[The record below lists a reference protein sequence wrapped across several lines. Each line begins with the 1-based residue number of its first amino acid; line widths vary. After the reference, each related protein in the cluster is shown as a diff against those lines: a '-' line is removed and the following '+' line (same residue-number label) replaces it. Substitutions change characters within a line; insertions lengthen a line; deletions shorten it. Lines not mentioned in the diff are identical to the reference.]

1 MLHEEQGMQ
10 QDQST
15 LTFLIEALEKM
26 VQQLQNQLQQ
36 YVPAKENELQLRSI
50 RETVERIEP
59 QVSSAKS
66 QLTDLNTK
74 LGDSEVE
81 AQKRDSALKENQNQM
96 QIRVLAGIVSIF
108 IAILLSII
116 GAYAAHVLH

>member
-15 LTFLIEALEKM
+15 LTFRIEALEKM

-50 RETVERIEP
+50 RETVERIERE
-59 QVSSAKS
+59 VSSAKS

-74 LGDSEVE
+74 LADSEVE

>member
-1 MLHEEQGMQ
+1 MQ

-15 LTFLIEALEKM
+15 LTFRIEALEKM

-50 RETVERIEP
+50 RETVERIERE
-59 QVSSAKS
+59 VSSAKS

-74 LGDSEVE
+74 LADSEVE